1 MENGPFWKWGFALSL
16 TAQTPNAHLNE
27 EKLLDNL
34 LGANR
39 PRIVDI
45 IAIPNHGQNLHI
57 LSPLFAVHTFEME
70 LNLMRMTWHC
80 WYECD
85 LQSKRGKKRKEIVI
99 ATERKLFERSVNF
112 RSLRCHPDDNH
123 IRSQR
128 YFDWHFRI
136 IIFMIVLRTWFII
149 GSLISRYNL

>member
-1 MENGPFWKWGFALSL
+1 MGFRVVARCTNTKCTFKWRKIARQFVRRKSAENCRHHRYSKPGPEL
-16 TAQTPNAHLNE
+16 TY
-27 EKLLDNL
+27 
-34 LGANR
+34 
-39 PRIVDI
+39 
-45 IAIPNHGQNLHI
+45 I
-57 LSPLFAVHTFEME
+57 LAPFCRTHVEME

-123 IRSQR
+123 IQSQR